1 MRRWNNSNRS
11 TNAPIPAA
19 DRGGAALIP
28 YSMITEVRA
37 IQFKASD
44 RLIAFAHQRLERV
57 NQVYQQALHASVQ
70 FKIDNNHLAANK
82 IAEITLHVPGED
94 LVVRKEARTF
104 EKALSMAVDRLRR
117 VAREAKAKTKKLRR
131 SK

>member
-1 MRRWNNSNRS
+1 MQ
-11 TNAPIPAA
+11 
-19 DRGGAALIP
+19 
-28 YSMITEVRA
+28 TEVRA

-44 RLIAFAHQRLERV
+44 RLVSFTHERLTRIK
-57 NQVYQQALHASVQ
+57 QVYERAVHATVHYR
-70 FKIDNNHLAANK
+70 IDNNHRSENK
-82 IAEITLHVPGED
+82 IAEVTLHVPGED